1 MHRRRSQPGGDLAPH
16 RERVRLLVR
25 KPLVTN
31 AEQRCPAL
39 FRALFASMKL
49 SYVRFA
55 IRRFRNE
62 LLETRL
68 CIRGASGQVNLLT
81 GESVAFSALHT
92 S

>member
-1 MHRRRSQPGGDLAPH
+1 
-16 RERVRLLVR
+16 VRLLVR
-25 KPLVTN
+25 NSLVAN
-31 AEQRCPAL
+31 SEQSSPAL
-39 FRALFASMKL
+39 FRTLFASMKL
-49 SYVRFA
+49 SYVRVA